1 MSEREGI
8 NENKKKFFLLTR
20 KYIVKK
26 SLLNALPTVG
36 SGKVYSLWMYR
47 EAQTELAIVYT
58 KVLNISHSIIH
69 SFEPSTV

>member
-26 SLLNALPTVG
+26 
-36 SGKVYSLWMYR
+36 VYSMLCLQLAVGKYTVYECS
-47 EAQTELAIVYT
+47 EAQTELAIVDT